1 VSEPV
6 SPRCAA
12 GRLLAGS
19 VLVALVWCGLLPRLL
34 TLGPVYRHVA
44 LMEERGVDPSA
55 MYYTELERLPLRPAW
70 VDDVLILWP
79 SSVRGFC
86 AQGKSAAR

>member
-1 VSEPV
+1 VSKPV
-6 SPRCAA
+6 SLRPAA
-12 GRLLAGS
+12 ARLLAGS
-19 VLVALVWCGLLPRLL
+19 VLVSLVWCGLLPRLL
-34 TLGPVYRHVA
+34 TLGPVHRHVA

-79 SSVRGFC
+79 SSIRGFC
-86 AQGKSAAR
+86 PHGKSAAR